1 MAVVIRLR
9 RMGANKKP
17 SHRIVVTD
25 KRYSRNGRFIEG
37 IGYYNPRKK
46 PTEVKIDAERAKHW
60 LKVGAKPSAT
70 VKTLLKKAGIS

>member
-1 MAVVIRLR
+1 
-9 RMGANKKP
+9 MGTNKKP

-46 PTEVKIDAERAKHW
+46 PVEVKIDAERAKHW
-60 LKVGAKPSAT
+60 LKVGARPSAT
-70 VKTLLKKAGIS
+70 VKTLLKKAGIN